1 MQELLQQ
8 VIERYE
14 HESHP
19 ISSFI
24 RNYKDRTIEKLEEI
38 IIDFQFLYKFG
49 DHNIERDDLISFED
63 WLIFGLWEPCD
74 QTDFLAYLTIKIA
87 VARSW
92 LWSEYIFL
100 LWFVV

>member
-24 RNYKDRTIEKLEEI
+24 CNYKDRPVEELDTILAE
-38 IIDFQFLYKFG
+38 FLPLYAWQDSTG
-49 DHNIERDDLISFED
+49 DRGDLIPPDD
-63 WLIFGLWEPCD
+63 WFTFSHWEPCD

-87 VARSW
+87 VARS
-92 LWSEYIFL
+92 
-100 LWFVV
+100 